1 MGRVD
6 AIERTVTV
14 DAPASRVWAALTVAE
29 ELAQWFGDSAEVDLR
44 PGGAIKLGWSEYD
57 ATAAGRVEVVDEP
70 RTFAFSWDVGADDD
84 GTIWSTKV
92 TFTLDEEAGR
102 TVVTVVESGLATLPD
117 DLHERTLRENASG
130 WEGELADLERYLESV
145 PA

>member
-6 AIERTVTV
+6 AIERRVTV
-14 DAPASRVWAALTVAE
+14 DAPAERVWAALTVAE

-44 PGGAIKLGWSEYD
+44 PGGSIKLGWSEYD

-70 RTFAFSWDVGADDD
+70 HTFAFSWDVGSGDD
-84 GTIWSTKV
+84 GAVWHTKV

-102 TVVTVVESGLATLPD
+102 TVVTVVESGLSELPD
-117 DLHERTLRENASG
+117 DLYERTLRENAAG
-130 WEGELADLERYLESV
+130 WEGELADLQRYLERV
-145 PA
+145 AA